1 MEREQKNQM
10 LADLYA
16 LRAGMSAISIEKDK
30 LDKSESVYKDALNDV
45 DRERIEYEKND
56 YDINRVYRGIS
67 YCNSQLPR
75 GYLAAENDKEWK
87 KKSKSYKKR
96 YRRAMAGL
104 DAFDIFLYTLIAGAL
119 GLIAAAVPWFFY
131 FVTSGAY
138 DSDKRMQPTFA
149 NAEYKNYVFASIGI
163 FAIILIIGLIVST
176 IRVLGE
182 KHSKNKEEKANIKST
197 EKSIRELKNELAS
210 YQLEKNASKKVLD
223 KYVAIA
229 NEKRAVFEKDRTRLT
244 KLSQDMYDR
253 LVAQFKTVLDI
264 RDWKHIDL
272 IIFYFETGRAD
283 TLKEALQQVDRRV
296 QTDEIIEAI
305 KTAGQNI
312 SSTIR
317 MSMNELRGDL
327 NRSFAKLSV
336 QLADQHREQ
345 MSALSSI
352 SGNIEKTNESLAK
365 LQQTSEKNGES
376 IEKLTSAAYLNN
388 ALLTKISYDSL
399 SLMSDVDYMV
409 YSANKG
415 GNVSNNTSYTLNVN
429 VK

>member
-30 LDKSESVYKDALNDV
+30 LDKSEKNYNDAMSNLKKVSD
-45 DRERIEYEKND
+45 EYNKYD
-56 YDINRVYRGIS
+56 YDIQRVSTRL
-67 YCNSQLPR
+67 NDFKSQ
-75 GYLAAENDKEWK
+75 GYEETGNQKQKRKSKYSKSGRIANA
-87 KKSKSYKKR
+87 KSKSSK
-96 YRRAMAGL
+96 
-104 DAFDIFLYTLIAGAL
+104 IFMHMIITIVVGI
-119 GLIAAAVPWFFY
+119 IAAAVPWLLY
-131 FVTSGAY
+131 FATTGWKDLSFEDRDWKY
-138 DSDKRMQPTFA
+138 
-149 NAEYKNYVFASIGI
+149 YVYISTAI
-163 FAIILIIGLIVST
+163 FIISLIVAVARLIKESRT
-176 IRVLGE
+176 DE
-182 KHSKNKEEKANIKST
+182 KEKKLKIKDA
-197 EKSIRELKNELAS
+197 EKSIRELNNELAG
-210 YQLEKNASKKVLD
+210 YQMERKLIEPKLNECYEVVSKRK
-223 KYVAIA
+223 AI
-229 NEKRAVFEKDRTRLT
+229 VEKDREFRS

-264 RDWKHIDL
+264 RDWQHIDL
-272 IIFYFETGRAD
+272 VIFYFETGRAD
-283 TLKEALQQVDRRV
+283 TLKEALQQVDRKV

-305 KTAGQNI
+305 ETAGQNI

>member
-30 LDKSESVYKDALNDV
+30 LDKSESVYKEALNDV

-56 YDINRVYRGIS
+56 YAIARVNRGIS
-67 YCNSQLPR
+67 YCNSQLPP
-75 GYLAAENDKEWK
+75 GYLAAENDKERR
-87 KKSKSYKKR
+87 KKSKSYEKK
-96 YRRAMAGL
+96 YRKGMAKW
-104 DAFDIFLYTLIAGAL
+104 DAFEIFIHTLIAGAI
-119 GLIAAAVPWFFY
+119 GLVLAAAPWFFY

-138 DSDKRMQPTFA
+138 DSDKSQQPTFE
-149 NAEYKNYVFASIGI
+149 NSYYKDYIYVSIGI
-163 FAIILIIGLIVST
+163 FATILIIGFIVST
-176 IRVLGE
+176 IRVVGE
-182 KHSKNKEEKANIKST
+182 KKETKTNVKST

-229 NEKRAVFEKDRTRLT
+229 NQKRAVFEKDRTRLT
-244 KLSQDMYDR
+244 KLSQEMYER

-264 RDWKHIDL
+264 RDWQHIDL
-272 IIFYFETGRAD
+272 VIFYFETGRAD

-305 KTAGQNI
+305 ESAGNYI

-317 MSMNELRGDL
+317 MSMNELRSDL
-327 NRSFAKLSV
+327 NKSFNRLSE
-336 QLADQHREQ
+336 QLALQHAEQ
-345 MSALSSI
+345 MTAL
-352 SGNIEKTNESLAK
+352 GNINRNIERTNESIAK
-365 LQQTSEKNGES
+365 LQSATENNGKALENIS
-376 IEKLTSAAYLNN
+376 SAANLNN
-388 ALLTKISYDSL
+388 ALIAKIGYDSM
-399 SLMSDVDYMV
+399 SLMDDVNYMV

-415 GNVSNNTSYTLNVN
+415 GNVNNNTSYTLNVN
-429 VK
+429 IK

>member
-30 LDKSESVYKDALNDV
+30 LDES
-45 DRERIEYEKND
+45 EKNYNDAMSSLKKVSDEYNKYD
-56 YDINRVYRGIS
+56 YDIQRVSTGL
-67 YCNSQLPR
+67 NDFKSQ
-75 GYLAAENDKEWK
+75 GYEETGNQKQKRKSKYSKSGRIANA
-87 KKSKSYKKR
+87 KSKSSK
-96 YRRAMAGL
+96 
-104 DAFDIFLYTLIAGAL
+104 IFMHMIITIVVGI
-119 GLIAAAVPWFFY
+119 IAAAVPWFLY
-131 FVTSGAY
+131 FAATGW
-138 DSDKRMQPTFA
+138 KG
-149 NAEYKNYVFASIGI
+149 SIFEDRNSKYYIYISAAI
-163 FAIILIIGLIVST
+163 FLISLIVAVARLIIEFSKHKD
-176 IRVLGE
+176 E
-182 KHSKNKEEKANIKST
+182 KEDTK
-197 EKSIRELKNELAS
+197 KSIRELNNELAG
-210 YQLEKNASKKVLD
+210 YQMERKLLEPKLNECYAVVNRSK
-223 KYVAIA
+223 AIV
-229 NEKRAVFEKDRTRLT
+229 ERDRAYRS

-264 RDWKHIDL
+264 RDWQHIDL
-272 IIFYFETGRAD
+272 VIFYFETGRAD
-283 TLKEALQQVDRRV
+283 TLKEALQQVDRKV

-305 KTAGQNI
+305 ETAGQNI

-376 IEKLTSAAYLNN
+376 IEKLTSTAYLNN

-415 GNVSNNTSYTLNVN
+415 GNVSSNTSYTLNVN